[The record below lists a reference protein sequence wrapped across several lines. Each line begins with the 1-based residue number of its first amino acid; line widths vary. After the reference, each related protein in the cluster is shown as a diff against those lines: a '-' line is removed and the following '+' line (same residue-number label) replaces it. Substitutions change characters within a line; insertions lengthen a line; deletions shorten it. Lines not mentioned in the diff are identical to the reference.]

1 MGTPKPELRTTM
13 APPLAGSSRV
23 NGHRDYVI
31 KAVLHGLTGPLDGR
45 TYTDVMMPQG
55 FNDDE
60 WIAAIA
66 SYVRRSFG
74 NAAGFVTPADVARV
88 RAATAARKEMWT
100 VAELVASLPVLLH
113 PDGWKATASHN
124 SAAAGDGLTLT
135 GWNAGAPQEAGMWF
149 QIELPKPANVSEIQ
163 FQSPP
168 PGGTGAAVG
177 NGGAPVNTA
186 EGPGFPRGYKVEL
199 SSDGSSWT
207 QVAEG
212 AAQGASTAIAFT
224 PAAARFVRVTL
235 TRTVESSPAFSV
247 QGLRVYRAPGQ

>member
-13 APPLAGSSRV
+13 APPLSGSPRV

-31 KAVLHGLTGPLDGR
+31 KAVLNGLTGPLDGR

-55 FNDDE
+55 FNNDE

-74 NAAGFVTPADVARV
+74 NSAGFVTAADVARV

-100 VAELVASLPVLLH
+100 VPELVATLPVLL
-113 PDGWKATASHN
+113 PTDGWKTSASHN
-124 SAAAGDGLTLT
+124 TEAAAGALTLA

-149 QIELPKPANVSEIQ
+149 QVELPKAETIAEVQ

-168 PGGTGAAVG
+168 PGGSGAAVSS
-177 NGGAPVNTA
+177 GGAPVNTT
-186 EGPGFPRGYKVEL
+186 EGPGFPRGYRIDV
-199 SSDGSSWT
+199 SADGAAWQT
-207 QVAEG
+207 AAEG
-212 AAQGASTAIAFT
+212 AADSVGTAVALT
-224 PAAARFVRVTL
+224 PVQARFVRVIL
-235 TRTVESSPAFSV
+235 TRTANASPAFSV
-247 QGLRVYRAPGQ
+247 QGFRMYRAAKP